1 MVTTARRVAEGGTL
15 WRLRGGGGRW
25 WRGRRNS
32 QSLLRCVWTCVCV
45 IEQATTQKKREKYI
59 HRLRQFE
66 IFFFF
71 RETVAKTKHRK
82 HGFIKTATERGRD
95 FTGKNVR
102 VCEWVNDAG
111 WLETRRSR
119 RRRSQKQVINNRKKV
134 SNEWSLEA
142 VQVFFWL
149 FQLM

>member
-45 IEQATTQKKREKYI
+45 IEQATTQKKGKNTSIGYVSLKY
-59 HRLRQFE
+59 
-66 IFFFF
+66 FFF

-82 HGFIKTATERGRD
+82 HGFIKTATERARD

-119 RRRSQKQVINNRKKV
+119 RRRSQKQVISNRKKV